1 MKIPIYQVDA
11 FTDKLFGGNPAAV
24 CLLED
29 WLPDDLMQ
37 SIALENNLSE
47 TAFIVDSD
55 NKYSIR
61 WFTPQAEVDL
71 CGHATLASAR
81 VLFDEFSSD
90 GDNVITFHSKS
101 GELKARRE
109 KQIIYLD
116 FPTDNPKPI
125 DNIDLVSMILG
136 KEPIEYFMGRDDYLA
151 IFNVEEDI
159 QAMNPNFEMLKNLD
173 SRGLIISAPGREVDF
188 VSRCFFP
195 EIGLNED
202 PVTGSAHTLMIPYW
216 AKKMKKNRLKAHQ
229 ISIRGG
235 FLDCELKGDRVMI
248 GGFTTRYL
256 KGIISV

>member
-1 MKIPIYQVDA
+1 
-11 FTDKLFGGNPAAV
+11 
-24 CLLED
+24 
-29 WLPDDLMQ
+29 
-37 SIALENNLSE
+37 
-47 TAFIVDSD
+47 
-55 NKYSIR
+55 
-61 WFTPQAEVDL
+61 
-71 CGHATLASAR
+71 
-81 VLFDEFSSD
+81 
-90 GDNVITFHSKS
+90 
-101 GELKARRE
+101 
-109 KQIIYLD
+109 
-116 FPTDNPKPI
+116 
-125 DNIDLVSMILG
+125 MILG

-151 IFNVEEDI
+151 VFNVEEDI